1 LVFHPAFCILS
12 LVLLTSIATPSLA
25 APAGW
30 AATYG
35 GSYSD
40 SVASIQQTGDGGY
53 IVAGRTDSFGAGHID
68 VWVLKLRPDG
78 TVEWQKTYGGGD
90 WDVADSIQQ
99 TADGGYVVIGKTK
112 SFGAGRVDFLV
123 LKLRQ
128 DGTVEWQKTYGGAGE
143 DWASSIQQS
152 NDGGYIV
159 VGNTCAS
166 FGDSLGMWVL
176 KLQPDGAVAWQK
188 SYGGSDAESGHS
200 IWQTADGG
208 YIVVGDT
215 YSFGAGGLDIWVL
228 KLRSDGTVEWQKT
241 YGGESNDVAHSIR
254 QTNDEGYIVAGET
267 KSFGVGDVDLW
278 VLKLR
283 AEGMVEWQKT
293 CGGKSKDVARS
304 IRQTSDGGYIVV
316 GETESFGAGDVDL
329 WVLKLRADGTV
340 EWQKT
345 YGGGSFDFGYSIQQT
360 GDGGYIAAGYTGSFY
375 AEIPDIWVLK
385 LGSDGSINPAC
396 DFIYDVNTSEVDSNA
411 TILDSSASVLDSG
424 ASPQDAATVIHN
436 TGISANV
443 LCQ

>member
-1 LVFHPAFCILS
+1 
-12 LVLLTSIATPSLA
+12 
-25 APAGW
+25 
-30 AATYG
+30 
-35 GSYSD
+35 
-40 SVASIQQTGDGGY
+40 SIQQTGDGGY

-78 TVEWQKTYGGGD
+78 TVEWQKSYGGGD

-99 TADGGYVVIGKTK
+99 TADGGYIVIGKTK

-166 FGDSLGMWVL
+166 FGGSLGMWVL

-188 SYGGSDAESGHS
+188 SYGGSDGESGHS
-200 IWQTADGG
+200 VQQTSDGG

-215 YSFGAGGLDIWVL
+215 YSFGAGGLDVWVL
-228 KLRSDGTVEWQKT
+228 KLNPDGIVKWQKT
-241 YGGESNDVAHSIR
+241 YGGKSNDVAHSIR
-254 QTNDEGYIVAGET
+254 QTNDEGYIVVGET
-267 KSFGVGDVDLW
+267 ESFGVGDVDLW

-283 AEGMVEWQKT
+283 A
-293 CGGKSKDVARS
+293 
-304 IRQTSDGGYIVV
+304 
-316 GETESFGAGDVDL
+316 
-329 WVLKLRADGTV
+329 DGTV
-340 EWQKT
+340 KWQKT

-385 LGSDGSINPAC
+385 LGPDGSIN
-396 DFIYDVNTSEVDSNA
+396 
-411 TILDSSASVLDSG
+411 
-424 ASPQDAATVIHN
+424 
-436 TGISANV
+436 
-443 LCQ
+443 